1 MLTTHWW
8 SGPVLDPSV
17 HIPLNVCLMS
27 SLDPGVIPTFLFQDN
42 SQHTVTV
49 FLIRDPLLKLHEF
62 RFEACHHRGL
72 IRSITLIRTASLD
85 PISSRLSAAA
95 VVAAAND
102 SAVTTRLGQIMTK
115 FKTELPPS
123 VNPPRRNINNAPL
136 LRRID
141 GDETRRESV
150 CFSLH

>member
-1 MLTTHWW
+1 MLTALWG
-8 SGPVLDPSV
+8 SGPMLDPSEHV
-17 HIPLNVCLMS
+17 PVSVCLMS
-27 SLDPGVIPTFLFQDN
+27 SFDPGVIPTFLLQDN

-49 FLIRDPLLKLHEF
+49 FLIRDSLLKLHEL

-85 PISSRLSAAA
+85 PISSHLSAAA
-95 VVAAAND
+95 AAAND

-123 VNPPRRNINNAPL
+123 VNPLRRNINNAPP
-136 LRRID
+136 LRTID
-141 GDETRRESV
+141 GDGTREESV